1 MLIGV
6 GVSCRFSYSIVIHL
20 FVSCIGLITS
30 VGRELIFLLSFT
42 FNYVVSVVGGSSSSW
57 LWGWATLFYC
67 GTPQAFH
74 LIILYS

>member
-6 GVSCRFSYSIVIHL
+6 GVSCRFSYSIVIYL

-30 VGRELIFLLSFT
+30 VGRELIFLQSFT

-57 LWGWATLFYC
+57 CWGWATLFYC
-67 GTPQAFH
+67 GTPRAFH
-74 LIILYS
+74 IIISYS